1 MNKENLLL
9 AVNSLEE
16 LEYDG
21 QYFSTLKEML
31 YSAIEENEK
40 GVLEMILRKSYDD
53 TFFNIAKQALKIMN

>member
-16 LEYDG
+16 LEYGG